1 MQVGS
6 SHTSILF
13 LGQQKDLTSRGLADV
28 PLGSMAAHNSRMAR
42 DRDAIPGCADAHAG
56 VSHTYE
62 GRSTVDLAGL
72 ARSHIFAGGGVKHA
86 PARTNVNLSL
96 SGSPCKELPLLLTGS
111 SIVMAA
117 HGWHMGF
124 LRQMGLIQRRW
135 IAHRSQLALIYD
147 WRIQRS
153 SELIPGKGADRQ
165 NLPPASLRRPPA
177 PSPSEGDRTKR
188 DDMRSQKFPN
198 RHRESLPKVQASKR
212 CPLKGWEGTGQKSTS
227 DISKGR
233 SEPCRDVQSS
243 EMFRV
248 PLWPVEGWVS
258 DATCSEKLILE
269 NLLLSR
275 RRKDTEVRFMPTARL
290 SSGSRLCVAKA
301 N

>member
-1 MQVGS
+1 MGS

-42 DRDAIPGCADAHAG
+42 NRDAIPGCADAHAG

-124 LRQMGLIQRRW
+124 LRQTGFIQRRW

-188 DDMRSQKFPN
+188 EDMRSQKFPN
-198 RHRESLPKVQASKR
+198 RHGESLPKVQASKR
-212 CPLKGWEGTGQKSTS
+212 CPLKGWEGTGQKTTS

-233 SEPCRDVQSS
+233 SEPCRDV
-243 EMFRV
+243 
-248 PLWPVEGWVS
+248 
-258 DATCSEKLILE
+258 CSECPYGLWRVGFQTPLVAR
-269 NLLLSR
+269 NLSWKIFLSQGAGR
-275 RRKDTEVRFMPTARL
+275 TQKCALCPLHGLAPDRDCASRKQTEYWH
-290 SSGSRLCVAKA
+290 
-301 N
+301 